1 MRKKTIEMM
10 AKRKFAFVYLYHRMF
25 KEICKGDIIKYI
37 KTMNVP
43 DMTADTFRDWN
54 AEYAQSA
61 IDTINGEN
69 GVSMSDEDG
78 GLPSIKRIKEKTLAR
93 INGLVNLTDDPARLA
108 QVYKVLSEF
117 ESTDERKE
125 KSVID
130 AVNENVKPLAKKDE
144 ERPVTM
150 LDVLRADG
158 KAPILPAPKKRG
170 RPKKVDSQNVNENSE
185 E

>member
-1 MRKKTIEMM
+1 MRKKTMELM

-25 KEICKGDIIKYI
+25 KEICKGDIVKYI
-37 KTMNVP
+37 KTMNVA
-43 DMTADTFRDWN
+43 DMTVDTFRDWN

-69 GVSMSDEDG
+69 GASTDEEAG
-78 GLPSIKRIKEKTLAR
+78 IPTIKGIKEKSLKR

-108 QVYKVLSEF
+108 QVYKILSEF
-117 ESTDERKE
+117 ESTDEKKE

-130 AVNENVKPLAKKDE
+130 AVNENVKPLLKKDE
-144 ERPVTM
+144 ETPVTM
-150 LDVLRADG
+150 MDVLRAEG
-158 KAPILPAPKKRG
+158 KAPIVPAKRRPG
-170 RPKKVDSQNVNENSE
+170 RPKKVVSQNVNDKE

>member
-1 MRKKTIEMM
+1 MRKKTEERIK
-10 AKRKFAFVYLYHRMF
+10 KRKMAYVYLMYRMF
-25 KEICKGDIIKYI
+25 GGVPDKMLEVMKPKDVLMKDLVDWDVEFKEQVMDIIRQESP
-37 KTMNVP
+37 N
-43 DMTADTFRDWN
+43 
-54 AEYAQSA
+54 
-61 IDTINGEN
+61 
-69 GVSMSDEDG
+69 SDEFDTSAV
-78 GLPSIKRIKEKTLAR
+78 PTIKSIKEKVLKRTSALIAT
-93 INGLVNLTDDPARLA
+93 TDDPARLA
-108 QVYKVLSEF
+108 QVYKTLSEF

-144 ERPVTM
+144 EKPVTM

-158 KAPILPAPKKRG
+158 KAPIVPAPKKRG

>member
-1 MRKKTIEMM
+1 MRKKTMELM

-25 KEICKGDIIKYI
+25 KEICKGDIVKYI
-37 KTMNVP
+37 KTMNVA
-43 DMTADTFRDWN
+43 DMTVDTFRDWN

-69 GVSMSDEDG
+69 GASADEEAG
-78 GLPSIKRIKEKTLAR
+78 IPTIKGIKEKSLKR

-108 QVYKVLSEF
+108 QVYKILSEF
-117 ESTDERKE
+117 ESTDEKKE

-130 AVNENVKPLAKKDE
+130 AVNENVKPLLNKDE
-144 ERPVTM
+144 ETPITM
-150 LDVLRADG
+150 MDVLRADG
-158 KAPILPAPKKRG
+158 KAPIVPAKRRPG
-170 RPKKVDSQNVNENSE
+170 RPKKVVSQNVNDKE

>member
-1 MRKKTIEMM
+1 MRKKTMELM

-37 KTMNVP
+37 KTMNVA

-69 GVSMSDEDG
+69 GTSTEEESG
-78 GLPSIKRIKEKTLAR
+78 TPTIKGIKEKSLKR

-108 QVYKVLSEF
+108 QVYKILSEF
-117 ESTDERKE
+117 ESTDEKKE

-130 AVNENVKPLAKKDE
+130 AVNENVQPLLKKDE
-144 ERPVTM
+144 ETPVTM
-150 LDVLRADG
+150 MDVLRAEG
-158 KAPILPAPKKRG
+158 KATIVPAKRGPG
-170 RPKKVDSQNVNENSE
+170 RPKKVVNKMDE
-185 E
+185 